1 MLVKSVVSVI
11 FLVVAANAMLDD
23 KYDKVN
29 SAKKLDVLKKL
40 SC

>member
-1 MLVKSVVSVI
+1 MLVKLVSAI
-11 FLVVAANAMLDD
+11 LLVVAANAMLDD

-29 SAKKLDVLKKL
+29 SARKLDVLKKL